1 VSQAPLEQTFLYG
14 GIDNEE
20 VLRGLGPISG
30 RLLDVGSGAGSWA
43 PRLRNAGA
51 EELVALDPSGAAIDL
66 AAGRYDRAVV
76 GTVEQVELDEL
87 GARPFDVI
95 IAADVLEHLV
105 DPWLALRK
113 LRSWASP
120 GAVLAVSV
128 PNLRFYRLVGNLLLR
143 GEFEY
148 EPYGVRDWTHLRWFT
163 RRSLARTLAAS
174 GWEPERWGSTTSV
187 KGRLLA
193 RVSEQLAND
202 FLRQQLTVVA
212 RASQPRWPQA
222 HEPPASP
229 ADQEEHAIGPEG
241 QQRAPSRSG
250 GGAAGGGA

>member
-1 VSQAPLEQTFLYG
+1 VSRPPLEQTFLYG

-20 VLRGLGPISG
+20 VLRGLGPVSG

-43 PRLRNAGA
+43 PRLRTAGA
-51 EELVALDPSGAAIDL
+51 VELVALDPSGAAIGL
-66 AAGRYDRAVV
+66 ASGRYDRAVV
-76 GTVEQVELDEL
+76 GTVEETELEDL

-113 LRSWASP
+113 LRSWAAP

-128 PNLRFYRLVGNLLLR
+128 PNLRFYRLVGNLVLR

-163 RRSLARTLAAS
+163 RRSLHRALAAS
-174 GWEPERWGSTTSV
+174 GWEPQRWVTSTTL

-193 RVSEQLAND
+193 KVSDQLAND

-212 RASQPRWPQA
+212 WASQPLR
-222 HEPPASP
+222 PPA
-229 ADQEEHAIGPEG
+229 
-241 QQRAPSRSG
+241 
-250 GGAAGGGA
+250 GASIV

>member
-1 VSQAPLEQTFLYG
+1 VSRPPLEQTFLYG
-14 GIDNEE
+14 GIDNED
-20 VLRGLGPISG
+20 VLRGLGPVSG

-43 PRLRNAGA
+43 PRLRTAGA
-51 EELVALDPSGAAIDL
+51 EELVALDPSDAAIGL
-66 AAGRYDRAVV
+66 ASERYDRAVV
-76 GTVEQVELDEL
+76 GTVEETELEDL

-113 LRSWASP
+113 LRSWAAP

-128 PNLRFYRLVGNLLLR
+128 PNLRFYRLVGNLVLR

-163 RRSLARTLAAS
+163 RRSLHRALATS
-174 GWEPERWGSTTSV
+174 RWEPQRWVTSKTL
-187 KGRLLA
+187 KGRLVA
-193 RVSEQLAND
+193 KVSDQLGND

-212 RASQPRWPQA
+212 WASQPPP
-222 HEPPASP
+222 PPA
-229 ADQEEHAIGPEG
+229 
-241 QQRAPSRSG
+241 
-250 GGAAGGGA
+250 AA